1 MSNTSQYTVFEI
13 IISSFSLS
21 YTTNV
26 KVNLDI
32 NINSDAAELDALQK
46 QLGRMNG
53 LSNKLVGILDSFD
66 GRLLQLEASIL
77 PIHKSTQNLTKLA
90 NNIDT
95 ALKSTEHIIECLNM
109 PSKEEAFILKGPDEN
124 NVLPYLKAMGRL
136 KDGVDVIE
144 KSQLKGCEKTIYQ
157 MKQLQKAGMLH
168 LETLFRKWLS
178 SVSNPV
184 DINTMLN
191 SNSELMATASV
202 KQLSQLSIYIAS
214 SEKETGYSV
223 DFTKPYIEI
232 RSAFLQKSL
241 HPLSQSVQQSEKH
254 QGASYER
261 GSSEFLKY
269 TECYA
274 KMMESEYKFAQ
285 QIMSNETRRAAAL
298 KGSITPATSEYV
310 AAGKQLNAIAK
321 RLNYTETAFVFDI
334 IEKYDRECSTYLEN
348 LVQLVPLTDVQDMI
362 STFKLTV
369 LRNFYEFME
378 DIRGRKEVNPQMNL
392 SSDGTV
398 HEMTSNTLNYFK
410 RLYIWRDTV
419 EPLLILI
426 GDGGWNT
433 MPSVDILANASNRMP
448 SGESAM
454 GAALL
459 QKFFVDALDQ
469 MTVALQIKSR
479 GYKKPTLATL
489 FLLNNYNHILRQIRS
504 PPLNAI
510 FDEGSEMKFGKLVK
524 KQLDAYQESW
534 KPCVE
539 NLMDVTYVRGGSI
552 KSSMG
557 SAERQLIKERF
568 KNFNMEFEEI
578 VRAQQSYAIPDLELR
593 NQVIRDVKNVIVPM
607 YGRFLDKYQNT
618 DFTKNPA
625 KYIRFDKD
633 KIDRMIS
640 HLFEPTAY

>member
-1 MSNTSQYTVFEI
+1 TISNSG
-13 IISSFSLS
+13 
-21 YTTNV
+21 
-26 KVNLDI
+26 KLDE
-32 NINSDAAELDALQK
+32 DAADLDALQK

-53 LSNKLVGILDSFD
+53 LSDKLAKRLNDTFKVNILDSFD
-66 GRLLQLEASIL
+66 GRLLKLEASIL
-77 PIHKSTQNLTKLA
+77 PIHKSTQNLTRLA
-90 NNIDT
+90 NNIDST
-95 ALKSTEHIIECLNM
+95 LKSTENIIDCLNM

-136 KDGVDVIE
+136 RDGVDAIE
-144 KSQLKGCEKTIYQ
+144 KSQLRSCEKTIYQ
-157 MKQLQKAGMLH
+157 IKQLLKAGMLH
-168 LETLFRKWLS
+168 LETLFRKWLTA
-178 SVSNPV
+178 VSNPV
-184 DINTMLN
+184 DLSTMLN
-191 SNSELMATASV
+191 SNREMMTTASMR
-202 KQLSQLSIYIAS
+202 QLSQLSTYIAS
-214 SEKETGYSV
+214 SEKEIGYSV

-232 RSAFLQKSL
+232 RSSFLQRSL
-241 HPLSQSVQQSEKH
+241 HPLSQSVQTSEKH
-254 QGASYER
+254 QGSSYER

-269 TECYA
+269 TECFT
-274 KMMESEYKFAQ
+274 KMLESEYKFAE
-285 QIMSNETRRAAAL
+285 QIMGNEQRRAAAL
-298 KGSITPATSEYV
+298 KGSIIPATTEYI
-310 AAGKQLNAIAK
+310 AAGKQLNAVAK

-334 IEKYDRECSTYLEN
+334 IEKFDRECAVYIED
-348 LVQLVPLTDVQDMI
+348 VCRIVPLYDIQDMI
-362 STFKLTV
+362 NAFKLTI

-378 DIRGRKEVNPQMNL
+378 DIRGRKDANQPMNL

-410 RLYIWRDTV
+410 RLYAWRDTV
-419 EPLLILI
+419 EPLLVLI

-433 MPSVDILANASNRMP
+433 MPSLQIMADSGRVQQ
-448 SGESAM
+448 GESAV

-469 MTVALQIKSR
+469 MTLALQLKSR

-510 FDEGSEMKFGKLVK
+510 FDDGSEMKFGKLVK

-557 SAERQLIKERF
+557 SQERQLIKERF
-568 KNFNMEFEEI
+568 KNFNTEFEEI
-578 VRAQQSYAIPDLELR
+578 SRAQQSYAVPDQELR

-607 YGRFLDKYQNT
+607 YGRFLDKYQNS
-618 DFTKNPA
+618 DFTKNHA
-625 KYIRFDKD
+625 KYIRYDKERVD
-633 KIDRMIS
+633 KMLS

>member
-1 MSNTSQYTVFEI
+1 M
-13 IISSFSLS
+13 
-21 YTTNV
+21 
-26 KVNLDI
+26 
-32 NINSDAAELDALQK
+32 QK
-46 QLGRMNG
+46 
-53 LSNKLVGILDSFD
+53 VGILDSFD

-348 LVQLVPLTDVQDMI
+348 LVQLVSLTDVQDMI

-433 MPSVDILANASNRMP
+433 MPSADILANASNRMP

>member
-1 MSNTSQYTVFEI
+1 
-13 IISSFSLS
+13 
-21 YTTNV
+21 
-26 KVNLDI
+26 
-32 NINSDAAELDALQK
+32 
-46 QLGRMNG
+46 
-53 LSNKLVGILDSFD
+53 
-66 GRLLQLEASIL
+66 
-77 PIHKSTQNLTKLA
+77 
-90 NNIDT
+90 
-95 ALKSTEHIIECLNM
+95 M

-348 LVQLVPLTDVQDMI
+348 LVQLVSLTDVQDMI

-378 DIRGRKEVNPQMNL
+378 DIRGRKELNPQMNL

-433 MPSVDILANASNRMP
+433 MPSADILANASNRMP
-448 SGESAM
+448 LGESAM

>member
-1 MSNTSQYTVFEI
+1 MSS
-13 IISSFSLS
+13 
-21 YTTNV
+21 
-26 KVNLDI
+26 NLDI

-348 LVQLVPLTDVQDMI
+348 LVQLVSLTDVQDMI

-433 MPSVDILANASNRMP
+433 MPSADILANASNRMP
-448 SGESAM
+448 SGETAM

>member
-1 MSNTSQYTVFEI
+1 MPSTISNSG
-13 IISSFSLS
+13 
-21 YTTNV
+21 
-26 KVNLDI
+26 KLDE
-32 NINSDAAELDALQK
+32 DAADLDALQK

-53 LSNKLVGILDSFD
+53 LSDKLVNILDSFD
-66 GRLLQLEASIL
+66 GRLLKLEASIL
-77 PIHKSTQNLTKLA
+77 PIHKSTQNLTRLA
-90 NNIDT
+90 NNIDST
-95 ALKSTEHIIECLNM
+95 LKSTENIIDCLNM

-136 KDGVDVIE
+136 RDGVDAIE
-144 KSQLKGCEKTIYQ
+144 KSQLRSCEKTIYQ
-157 MKQLQKAGMLH
+157 IKQLLKAGMLH
-168 LETLFRKWLS
+168 LETLFRKWLTA
-178 SVSNPV
+178 VSNPV
-184 DINTMLN
+184 DLNTMLN
-191 SNSELMATASV
+191 SNREMMTTASMR
-202 KQLSQLSIYIAS
+202 QLSQLSTYIAS
-214 SEKETGYSV
+214 SEKEIGYSV

-232 RSAFLQKSL
+232 RSSFLQRSL
-241 HPLSQSVQQSEKH
+241 HPLSQSVQTSEKH
-254 QGASYER
+254 QGSSYER

-269 TECYA
+269 TECFT
-274 KMMESEYKFAQ
+274 KMLESEYKFAE
-285 QIMSNETRRAAAL
+285 QIMGNEQRRAAAL
-298 KGSITPATSEYV
+298 KGSIIPATTEYI
-310 AAGKQLNAIAK
+310 AAGKQLNAVAK

-334 IEKYDRECSTYLEN
+334 IEKFDRECAVYIED
-348 LVQLVPLTDVQDMI
+348 VCRIVPLHDIQDMI
-362 STFKLTV
+362 NAFKLTI

-378 DIRGRKEVNPQMNL
+378 DIRGRKDANQPMNL

-410 RLYIWRDTV
+410 RLYTWRDTV
-419 EPLLILI
+419 EPLLVLI

-433 MPSVDILANASNRMP
+433 MPSLQIMADSGRVQQ
-448 SGESAM
+448 GESAV

-469 MTVALQIKSR
+469 MTLALQLKSR

-510 FDEGSEMKFGKLVK
+510 FDDGSEMKFGKLVK

-557 SAERQLIKERF
+557 SQERQLIKERF
-568 KNFNMEFEEI
+568 KNFNTEFEEI
-578 VRAQQSYAIPDLELR
+578 SRAQQSYAVPDQELR

-607 YGRFLDKYQNT
+607 YGRFLDKYQNS
-618 DFTKNPA
+618 DFTKNHA
-625 KYIRFDKD
+625 KYIRYDKERVD
-633 KIDRMIS
+633 KMLS

>member
-1 MSNTSQYTVFEI
+1 MSS
-13 IISSFSLS
+13 
-21 YTTNV
+21 
-26 KVNLDI
+26 NLDI

>member
-1 MSNTSQYTVFEI
+1 MSS
-13 IISSFSLS
+13 
-21 YTTNV
+21 
-26 KVNLDI
+26 NLGI

-53 LSNKLVGILDSFD
+53 LSNKLVDILDSFD

-348 LVQLVPLTDVQDMI
+348 LVQLVSLTDVQDMI

-378 DIRGRKEVNPQMNL
+378 DIRGRKELNPQMNL

-433 MPSVDILANASNRMP
+433 MPSADILANASNRMP
-448 SGESAM
+448 LGESAM